1 LARDD
6 SQVIQSIVS
15 DVWKNLALMYP
26 NELKGL
32 VHNDQHGSYTES
44 LMNRYPRI
52 GIWGMG
58 GIGKT
63 TIARQMFAKHFAQYD
78 SACFME
84 NVSEEIEKFGRRY
97 IRNKLFSE
105 LLKRQITASD
115 ILGGTFIERI
125 FSGRKVFFVLDDVG
139 NAAQLEYLCAELD
152 DLGPNSRL
160 IITARDRHTLRGKVD
175 VIYEVTKWNFEE
187 SLRLFSLGAFKQ
199 NHPKE
204 GFKLLSQRAVAYAGG
219 VPLALKILGSHF
231 YSRSPE
237 FWEPELKNLE
247 NKGESLR
254 GIQEVLKVSYNGL
267 TVREKE
273 MFLDIAF
280 FFKDEKRDFVTRILD
295 ACGFNAAAGIVTLED
310 KALITISYDNKIQMH
325 DLLQQMAFDIVRQK
339 KDRTSRDPE
348 KCSRLR
354 DIKEVCDV
362 LKNSKVIKECQPRI
376 YC

>member
-1 LARDD
+1 
-6 SQVIQSIVS
+6 
-15 DVWKNLALMYP
+15 MYP

-44 LMNRYPRI
+44 MLRRYARI
-52 GIWGMG
+52 RIWGMG
-58 GIGKT
+58 RIGKT

-115 ILGGTFIERI
+115 ILGATFIERI

-160 IITARDRHTLRGKVD
+160 IITARDRQTLKGKVD
-175 VIYEVTKWNFEE
+175 VIHEVRNWNFEE

-204 GFKLLSQRAVAYAGG
+204 GYKLLSQRAVAYAGG
-219 VPLALKILGSHF
+219 VPLALKVLGSHF

-247 NKGESLR
+247 NKGESLH

-295 ACGFNAAAGIVTLED
+295 ACGFNAASGLVTLED
-310 KALITISYDNKIQMH
+310 KALITISCDNKIQMH

-362 LKNSKVIKECQPRI
+362 LKNSKVIKECQPLI